1 MSDSYPLPSY
11 VTQTWVSGDKLFVCF
26 PPTRG
31 DKSHTVQLPATPAG
45 FAILGSLLQ
54 ERSREGYEP
63 SIGTRAAPVQYDI
76 DKMLLR
82 MTATKVPMG
91 VSGLPEVLPQPKIT
105 KLPPKRKQEAK
116 PTLSLADLDE
126 ELEDEIFELEDQHEF
141 EDKHMLVRR

>member
-76 DKMLLR
+76 DKMLR
-82 MTATKVPMG
+82 QMGAMNGGSTSEVKV
-91 VSGLPEVLPQPKIT
+91 Q
-105 KLPPKRKQEAK
+105 KLPPVRKQEAK
-116 PTLSLADLDE
+116 PTLSIADL
-126 ELEDEIFELEDQHEF
+126 EL
-141 EDKHMLVRR
+141 